1 MTRGRK
7 RRPAKV
13 PCMASP
19 VRGRGHRWRRPL
31 LAGLAAL
38 TALTLGLR
46 GAGSSPPDTSPF
58 RVDMLEVHG
67 LRLLDGERILAASG
81 IGAGTEL
88 FEIDP
93 DRLAERL
100 ERLVWVRRARV
111 VRRPPDRLI
120 VHLEERRR
128 LAWVDWRGVQYG
140 LDPEGVL
147 LPPERMPAESIE
159 DLDLPVL
166 RVASLVAKGDTVRA
180 GREVTDGTTLRLLA
194 WLRRA
199 CEQAPD
205 LIPEISQVTDLD
217 GSGLGLR
224 MVADGLEVR
233 ILPDRVG
240 ERTAVLRRVLKRVYR
255 EFPDPS
261 YLDLR
266 FAGQAVV
273 GNGQERGALRR
284 WTGPGKGLGHG

>member
-1 MTRGRK
+1 MTPGSRK
-7 RRPAKV
+7 RPAGI
-13 PCMASP
+13 PRMASP
-19 VRGRGHRWRRPL
+19 VRGRGQRWRRPL
-31 LAGLAAL
+31 LAGLAGL
-38 TALTLGLR
+38 TALTLGLH

-81 IGAGTEL
+81 IEAGAEL
-88 FEIDP
+88 FDVDP
-93 DRLAERL
+93 DRLAESL

-111 VRRPPDRLI
+111 LRRPPDRLI

-166 RVASLVAKGDTVRA
+166 RVTSLVAKGDTVRA
-180 GREVTDGTTLRLLA
+180 GRAVTDGTALRLLA

-199 CEQAPD
+199 CDQAPD
-205 LIPEISQVTDLD
+205 LVPEISQVTALD

-233 ILPDRVG
+233 IPADRVG
-240 ERTAVLRRVLKRVYR
+240 ERTAVLRKVLKRVYR
-255 EFPDPS
+255 DYPDPS

-273 GNGQERGALRR
+273 GTGRDRGPPGR
-284 WTGPGKGLGHG
+284 WTGPGRGLGHG

>member
-1 MTRGRK
+1 MTPVPCVAAPA
-7 RRPAKV
+7 RRP
-13 PCMASP
+13 
-19 VRGRGHRWRRPL
+19 RWRRPL
-31 LAGLAAL
+31 LAAGLAAL

-46 GAGSSPPDTSPF
+46 GARSSPLDTSPF
-58 RVDMLEVHG
+58 RVDVLEVRG
-67 LRLLDGERILAASG
+67 LRLLHGEVILAASG
-81 IGAGTEL
+81 IEAGTEL
-88 FEIDP
+88 YDLDL

-100 ERLVWVRRARV
+100 ERIVWVRRARV
-111 VRRPPDRLI
+111 VRKPPDRLI

-140 LDPEGVL
+140 LDREGVL
-147 LPPERMPAESIE
+147 LPPERLPAESIE

-166 RVASLVAKGDTVRA
+166 RVAALVAGGETVRA
-180 GREVTDGTTLRLLA
+180 GRAVTDSTALRLLA

-199 CEQAPD
+199 HQHAPD
-205 LIPEISQVTDLD
+205 LTPEISQVIDLG

-233 ILPDRVG
+233 IPRDQVG
-240 ERTAVLRRVLKRVYR
+240 ERMATLREVLKRVYR

-273 GNGQERGALRR
+273 GTDPERDRR
-284 WTGPGKGLGHG
+284 RRG

>member
-1 MTRGRK
+1 MAPGGRK
-7 RRPAKV
+7 RPAGI
-13 PCMASP
+13 PRMASP
-19 VRGRGHRWRRPL
+19 VRGRGHRWRGTL
-31 LAGLAAL
+31 LAGLAGLA
-38 TALTLGLR
+38 ALTLGLR

-58 RVDMLEVHG
+58 RVDMLEVRG

-81 IGAGTEL
+81 IEAGTEL
-88 FEIDP
+88 FDVDP

-111 VRRPPDRLI
+111 ARRPPDRLI
-120 VHLEERRR
+120 VHIEERRR

-159 DLDLPVL
+159 DLDLPIL

-180 GREVTDGTTLRLLA
+180 GRAVTDGTALRLLA

-205 LIPEISQVTDLD
+205 LVPEISQVTDLD
-217 GSGLGLR
+217 GSGLELR

-233 ILPDRVG
+233 IPPDRVG
-240 ERTAVLRRVLKRVYR
+240 ERTAVLRKVLKRMYR

-273 GNGQERGALRR
+273 GTGRDRGPLKR